1 MIAVDTNILVYAH
14 RAGVPQHGVALRV
27 LRDLASG
34 QRPWALPFPC
44 IGQYLRVVTHP
55 VARPQPT
62 SMTSALHNIDALI
75 ASPMTRVLLP
85 TERHVTVLHEVL
97 VESGALGG
105 DVFDAQIVAL
115 CLEHGV
121 EEILTGDRGFRR
133 FTGIRVTDP
142 FRG

>member
-14 RAGVPQHGVALRV
+14 RAGVPQHEVAVRL
-27 LRDLASG
+27 LRDLAGG

-44 IGQYLRVVTHP
+44 IGQFLRVVTHP
-55 VARPQPT
+55 VSRRQPT
-62 SMTSALHNIDALI
+62 TMSSALHNLDVLI
-75 ASPMTRVLLP
+75 GSPMTRVLLP
-85 TERHVTVLHEVL
+85 TERHVTVLREVL

-133 FTGIRVTDP
+133 FTGLKVTDP
-142 FRG
+142 FR